1 MMPKINSSI
10 QTQYA
15 IPIHKGVQNRRSACS
30 KVNNLRGT
38 FHVINYFGKK
48 TYDHRSKIQTH
59 SPGSVGRHDV

>member
-38 FHVINYFGKK
+38 YHVINYFGKK
-48 TYDHRSKIQTH
+48 TYDH
-59 SPGSVGRHDV
+59 